1 MTVDSRGSELAA
13 LLRAHPMFAP
23 IRDDTAS
30 PTQRQLDEHDS
41 VQRRQRANGLAEWL
55 LAHGVSLPD
64 AGDAPPNDGTV
75 WDCTECGTNVTG
87 PSSPPRC
94 PHCGKPAMSRR
105 GASFVTDDEARMVR
119 EIVRRQDALNDPY
132 AWHKA
137 IEELLRVRASAP
149 TPRPASDDQ
158 LLEAFVAGCN
168 AENELNDAELSP
180 ANVRKGV
187 AAAMRAALGSAPRE
201 TPEEPRK

>member
-1 MTVDSRGSELAA
+1 MTADVQGPERLAELLK
-13 LLRAHPMFAP
+13 LLIERV
-23 IRDDTAS
+23 
-30 PTQRQLDEHDS
+30 L
-41 VQRRQRANGLAEWL
+41 RQRANFDTEEMATMEAEEL
-55 LAHGVSLPD
+55 LRLGVSLPD
-64 AGDAPPNDGTV
+64 SGDAPPNDGTV